1 MREEFGFEATP
12 LPLAMREYLAW
23 LKAEAAAEATPPVN
37 PPLSASLPLSVAS
50 PSPSSTSPPPQE
62 GSLPAGHQ
70 GRAVQGGCAG
80 LVVAVTGGAS
90 GIGRGIVL
98 AAAARGCRVV
108 CLDTRQSPLE
118 GGVPA
123 AEEHA
128 AAGSGGE
135 VLFVRGDVTERAD
148 VAGAVAMAVRR
159 WPRRC
164 LLVAPGRYLTASE
177 RDRIANRWG
186 RLDVFINNAAL
197 DLTDPPHS
205 LPQQLTSTTL
215 EQWERVHRVNTLG
228 YFLGAQVAV
237 EQFLRQE
244 PRAQT
249 GLRGKLINITS
260 QHGMVAC
267 PGNLAYG
274 TSKAAAV
281 YMTKQIAVDYA
292 EQLIACNGVAP
303 GKIVKEAAR
312 PVSQYSYDRTPCKR
326 LGTPAD
332 VASAVCWL
340 ASDEAGSYQTGHN
353 LMVDGGWMAF

>member
-1 MREEFGFEATP
+1 
-12 LPLAMREYLAW
+12 
-23 LKAEAAAEATPPVN
+23 
-37 PPLSASLPLSVAS
+37 
-50 PSPSSTSPPPQE
+50 
-62 GSLPAGHQ
+62 
-70 GRAVQGGCAG
+70 VQGGCAG

-148 VAGAVAMAVRR
+148 VAGAVAMAVR
-159 WPRRC
+159 
-164 LLVAPGRYLTASE
+164 
-177 RDRIANRWG
+177 RWG